1 MPRALFPLI
10 LSLLAALFLLMRA
23 PFAASDMD
31 ALLPPDAALPAQEQA
46 LLQAAET
53 AQGRQ
58 LLLLVGAAAPLP
70 AAQAVVRDWQA
81 SGLVADIA
89 IARGFFPARL
99 PRLAARRAAAVAQR
113 PRRVFRRPRC

>member
-31 ALLPPDAALPAQEQA
+31 ALLPPDAALPAREQA
-46 LLQAAET
+46 LLQAAEA

-58 LLLLVGAAAPLP
+58 LLLLIGADAPLP

-89 IARGFFPARL
+89 IARTPRRLLPARFTH
-99 PRLAARRAAAVAQR
+99 PAATMVATGSRGSAYQR
-113 PRRVFRRPRC
+113 G